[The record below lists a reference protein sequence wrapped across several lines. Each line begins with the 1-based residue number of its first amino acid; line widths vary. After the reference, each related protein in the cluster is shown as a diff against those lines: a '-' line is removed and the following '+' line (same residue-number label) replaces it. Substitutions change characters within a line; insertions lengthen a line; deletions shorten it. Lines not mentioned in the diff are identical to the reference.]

1 MHEFKLF
8 QVRDL
13 VADAV
18 AGMIISEKSEGPAVR
33 AFYSLL
39 GNAQTQPGQYPAD
52 YVLLYLG
59 SQDFASGAITPCP
72 TGPAVVATGSSW
84 LASREVTGA

>member
-18 AGMIISEKSEGPAVR
+18 AGLIISEKSEAPAIR

-39 GNAQTQPGQYPAD
+39 GNAQTQPGQFPAD
-52 YVLLYLG
+52 YVLIYLG
-59 SQDFASGAITPCP
+59 SQDLASGCITPCP

-84 LASREVTGA
+84 LASRGVADA